1 MEGGVREQLLEAA
14 GVGRLHI
21 QLAGPQLETSF
32 TTVAHKVG
40 CTINEKRKQPPSFK
54 FPTGFG
60 LQIYD

>member
-14 GVGRLHI
+14 GVGKLHI

-40 CTINEKRKQPPSFK
+40 CTINEKRK
-54 FPTGFG
+54 
-60 LQIYD
+60 